1 MRRSWMGVGTGERPE
16 GATHPAAPTLGC
28 PPRRS
33 PGCGCPAA
41 AGHGWSGTREG
52 LPGDAAI
59 TSHLSLQPLGVP
71 IPSRDRRHTHVQDQ
85 GAPGDAVNGFVQ
97 QRCGRHEGSAS
108 TTHGV
113 SAPHRTPSPCWV
125 PVRDP
130 PMAPHPAV
138 TWQRGGRATWHHQRP
153 GAFSVSLF
161 APHWVPCSSQPKP
174 CSH

>member
-1 MRRSWMGVGTGERPE
+1 MGVGTGERPE

-113 SAPHRTPSPCWV
+113 SAPHRTPSSCWV

-130 PMAPHPAV
+130 PWPRTP
-138 TWQRGGRATWHHQRP
+138 
-153 GAFSVSLF
+153 L
-161 APHWVPCSSQPKP
+161 
-174 CSH
+174 